1 MSLFLS
7 LILGI
12 GVCLVYLSCFP
23 EGQKPVREAA
33 DPALVVALRKAGMH
47 TLTPRTFT
55 WVSLASAVAL
65 SLLLLL
71 VSQLVALGVLGF
83 IAERRWS
90 TASGHSCQMRAS
102 AARAR

>member
-23 EGQKPVREAA
+23 EGQKPVRSTA
-33 DPALVVALRKAGMH
+33 DSALVVALRKAGMH

-55 WVSLASAVAL
+55 WVSVASAVVL
-65 SLLLLL
+65 SLLLLMM
-71 VSQLVALGVLGF
+71 SQLVALGVLGF
-83 IAERRWS
+83 IAGFVAPRVVVNHR
-90 TASGHSCQMRAS
+90 
-102 AARAR
+102 ARAADARR

>member
-1 MSLFLS
+1 MMPLFLS

-55 WVSLASAVAL
+55 WVSLARSE
-65 SLLLLL
+65 
-71 VSQLVALGVLGF
+71 
-83 IAERRWS
+83 ERRVRERV
-90 TASGHSCQMRAS
+90 CLYV
-102 AARAR
+102 